1 MFAIVFYLF
10 ATIALLA
17 VLLVVVLPVVVS
29 LFSIFVAIFPI
40 PKVPLI
46 YNLRNLQIRWLTALA
61 TSLAI
66 ILVVA
71 LMTMMLAFVQG
82 MDRLTEESGR
92 PGNILIM
99 SDGSTDE
106 AFSRLEPYGV
116 EQLPQNVQVEV
127 ARATDGTYLFSREVF
142 VIATHKT
149 TDPTTGEFKRRF
161 VQMRGIDNPAIAA
174 AVHEIGLMDVSG
186 KPSRWFASTGEKEV
200 VLGNGIA
207 KVFGSDLG
215 KPIIEPGDDVVIG
228 EWTWKVVG
236 VMDQESTSFGSE
248 IWVRDTIV
256 QENFGRNNSYSS
268 FVVRVK
274 DVAKTKAAA
283 EALKKIGTASFEVKT
298 EREYY
303 AGMSTT
309 NKQFSV
315 VFYFITAVMAIG
327 GVLGVMITM
336 FAAVSQRAK
345 DIGVLRLLGY
355 ARWQI
360 LSSFM
365 LETLAI
371 GLCGGILGAAIG
383 WLLFNGWTVSSIVS
397 SGPGGG
403 GKGIVI
409 KLVVDLALMGS
420 GVAFAIVMAA
430 IGGFLPAVFAMRL
443 RPLESLR

>member
-1 MFAIVFYLF
+1 MLTILFYLF
-10 ATIALLA
+10 AALFGLA

-29 LFSIFVAIFPI
+29 LFSVFVAAFPI

-46 YNLRNLQIRWLTALA
+46 YNLRNLQLRWLIA
-61 TSLAI
+61 
-66 ILVVA
+66 VA
-71 LMTMMLAFVQG
+71 LTFAIVLVITLMTGMMAFVQG

-116 EQLPQNVQVEV
+116 EQLPQSVQVEV
-127 ARATDGTYLFSREVF
+127 ARTADGTYLFSREVF
-142 VIATHKT
+142 VIATHLAINPETKQS
-149 TDPTTGEFKRRF
+149 KRRF
-161 VQMRGIDNPAIAA
+161 VQMRGIDNPQIAA
-174 AVHEIGLMDVSG
+174 AVHEIGLMKING
-186 KPSRWFASTGEKEV
+186 KESRWFAPTGEKEI

-207 KVFGSDLG
+207 RVFGADHG
-215 KPIIEPGDDVVIG
+215 KPIIEPGDEVTIG
-228 EWTWKVVG
+228 DFDWKVVG
-236 VMDQESTSFGSE
+236 VMDQESSSFGSE

-256 QENFGRNNSYSS
+256 QEFYGRANSYSS

-274 DVAKTKAAA
+274 DIAKTKAAA
-283 EALKKIGTASFEVKT
+283 EALKKLPTASFEVKT

-309 NKQFSV
+309 SRQFTV
-315 VFYFITAVMAIG
+315 VFYFITAMMGIG

-365 LETLAI
+365 LESLAI
-371 GLCGGILGAAIG
+371 GLIGGILGAG
-383 WLLFNGWTVSSIVS
+383 FSWLVFNGWTVSSIVS

-409 KLVVDLALMGS
+409 KLIVDWALMGG
-420 GVAFAIVMAA
+420 GVVFAVVMAA